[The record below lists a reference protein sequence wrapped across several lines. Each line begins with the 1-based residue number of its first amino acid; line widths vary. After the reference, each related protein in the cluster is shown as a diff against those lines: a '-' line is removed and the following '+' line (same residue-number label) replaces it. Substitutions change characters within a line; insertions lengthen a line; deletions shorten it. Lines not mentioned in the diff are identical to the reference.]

1 MSIDFYNFDKK
12 VFAKLN
18 RYTKEEEF
26 KTWQAEAS
34 NIAEYIATW
43 GVVRFWAVSRSYEE
57 KEGKAGDGSQKSDDQ
72 LYPNDGKRKFFT
84 WKVARLV
91 LCEVLNKKLEI
102 NANLPTQGF
111 NDKFEKLSTNNQVM
125 IADLLIEISYSIQ
138 FWTMRIKDS
147 KKSNYT
153 L

>member
-57 KEGKAGDGSQKSDDQ
+57 KDGKTGNGSQSIDDE
-72 LYPNDGKRKFFT
+72 LYPDDGKRKFFT

-91 LCEVLNKKLEI
+91 LCEILNSKLRI
-102 NANLPTQGF
+102 KADLSTQDF
-111 NDKFEKLSTNNQVM
+111 NDQFEKISSNNQVM
-125 IADLLIEISYSIQ
+125 IADLLIEISDAIQ

-147 KKSNYT
+147 QKSNYT